1 MTTWFFIIGL
11 LTVAPVFAQHD
22 AHQNLRRVTPVHPQ
36 AQPGHAPYAGMQS
49 RAIMALSDQQ
59 VADLRAGRGMS
70 LALPAE
76 LNGYPGPSH
85 ALELANA
92 LALTAGQKLKTQTL
106 LEQMQAEAKAL
117 GEQLIS
123 SEYEL
128 DRLFKDKKA
137 SSASVQEATAK
148 AARVQGQLRASHLQ
162 YHLKM
167 VDVLTPDQVA
177 KYNELRGYR

>member
-1 MTTWFFIIGL
+1 MKTWLFIIGL
-11 LTVAPVFAQHD
+11 STLAPAFAQHD
-22 AHQNLRRVTPVHPQ
+22 AHPQ
-36 AQPGHAPYAGMQS
+36 AGHSPYAGMQS

-59 VADLRAGRGMS
+59 LADLRAGRGMS

-85 ALELANA
+85 ALDLADA
-92 LALTAGQKLKTQTL
+92 LALTAEQKLRTQTL
-106 LEQMQAEAKAL
+106 FEQMQAEAKAL

-128 DRLFKDKKA
+128 DRLFRDKRA
-137 SSASVQEATAK
+137 NSASVQEAAAK
-148 AARVQGQLRASHLQ
+148 AARAQGQLRAAHLQ